1 MLCWCKS
8 IRSVFYLQEACKGV
22 DYMFIVDFFHVDEKH
37 GNRKK
42 SRDHGETDVEI
53 SRASLRFL
61 LVGRLLQKLGKTS
74 VKESLH

>member
-1 MLCWCKS
+1 
-8 IRSVFYLQEACKGV
+8 
-22 DYMFIVDFFHVDEKH
+22 MFIVDFFHVDEKH

-42 SRDHGETDVEI
+42 SRDHGETDVEVG
-53 SRASLRFL
+53 RASLRFL